1 MGIFNV
7 DFIKASRLLA
17 LGFVFGAAPI
27 PATAEDAASSNTELT
42 EIVVTAVAR
51 PINRLD
57 SSISTSSVDFSA
69 IAQVAP
75 RSTEELFRSLP
86 GIRSESSGGEGNA
99 NITVRG
105 IPLAT
110 GGSKYLQLM
119 EDGLPV
125 LEYGDLNFANADN
138 FIRYDWSVQRIES
151 IRGGS
156 ASTFASDSP
165 GGVIN
170 FISNTGEKEGGA
182 VGASFGAD
190 YRETRADFAYGGHL
204 TDTIRFH
211 VGGYYRTGEGVRH
224 TGFNGQNGGQI
235 KLNITKE
242 FDGGYLRFFAKHLDD
257 RVSTYLPSPVMVKNS
272 GKFGP
277 VPGYDASTDS
287 TYSQYQTQVNTFDAY
302 GNRVNRDLT
311 DGIHAK
317 VESFGFEFDKDA
329 GNGWHIN
336 DKVRNSTVSGGF
348 ISPFTDTFG
357 IGIKSAQAWGDA
369 LCAGSKD
376 AAGAAATGCTGTTVT
391 YAQGPNGPS
400 GSTPGKAYSG
410 LAWTNLLFDTTFRD
424 VGLFVNDLKISKDL
438 GPVTATVGYY
448 SARQKIAID
457 WNSWQF
463 LIESVNK
470 NPIPLNVVSSTG
482 QIIAQDGLYW
492 PALLSWSW
500 DLNYDTSSPYI
511 NFGGAIDKFTWDAS
525 ARFDHVRARGTLFN
539 PCCGNAGGFDYNR
552 DGKIDVY
559 EARGAAF
566 VTGGNP
572 NGRVNYSASHTE
584 FSLGGAYR
592 LTDDSSVF
600 GRYSN
605 GARFSADRLLQIAGA
620 LNADGSL
627 TSSTKGYD
635 LVKQIEFGYKLHRNA
650 YSLYATL
657 FHTKTDETNAD
668 LTTGETFLRAYKAY
682 GLELEG
688 NWQLPMGFDVGGNV
702 TYTHAKIDSDAIN
715 PAVVGERPRRQA
727 NLIWTV
733 TPQYR
738 GANFGAGLTFQGSSD
753 YFLANPNRQPN
764 SLKQGAYTLINLF
777 GYYNLSDAL
786 SLSVNVNNLTDEF
799 VVTEAEEST
808 GVAGDIVRA
817 RPLNGRST
825 MISLRYTF

>member
-1 MGIFNV
+1 
-7 DFIKASRLLA
+7 
-17 LGFVFGAAPI
+17 
-27 PATAEDAASSNTELT
+27 
-42 EIVVTAVAR
+42 
-51 PINRLD
+51 
-57 SSISTSSVDFSA
+57 
-69 IAQVAP
+69 
-75 RSTEELFRSLP
+75 LP

-204 TDTIRFH
+204 SDTIRFH

-257 RVSTYLPSPVMVKNS
+257 RVSTYLPSAVLVKSS

-348 ISPFTDTFG
+348 ISPFTDT
-357 IGIKSAQAWGDA
+357 IGSAPAPAQAYGNGVCALKSAFG
-369 LCAGSKD
+369 
-376 AAGAAATGCTGTTVT
+376 ATGCDATVVT
-391 YAQGPNGPS
+391 YATGP
-400 GSTPGKAYSG
+400 KAGQVYTG
-410 LAWTNLLFDTTFRD
+410 LAFTNLLFDTKFND

-438 GPVTATVGYY
+438 GPVTAVVGYY
-448 SARQKIAID
+448 TARQKVAID
-457 WNSWQF
+457 WTSWQVYAQ
-463 LIESVNK
+463 SVSRD
-470 NPIPLNVVSSTG
+470 PIPLNITSATG
-482 QIIAQDGLYW
+482 QRIASGGL
-492 PALLSWSW
+492 ADSAFLSWSW
-500 DLNYDTSSPYI
+500 NLNYDTNSPYVS
-511 NFGGAIDKFTWDAS
+511 FSGAVDKFNWDVS
-525 ARFDHVRARGTLFN
+525 ARFDHVRARGTLFQA
-539 PCCGNAGGFDYNR
+539 CCGTGAGLDYNN
-552 DGKIDVY
+552 DGVIEPFEQGYNFSTTGK
-559 EARGAAF
+559 GF
-566 VTGGNP
+566 VSGVDP

-584 FSLGGAYR
+584 FSLGGSYR
-592 LTDDSSVF
+592 VTDDSSVF

-605 GARFSADRLLQIAGA
+605 GARFSADRLLQIAGS

-635 LVKQIEFGYKLHRNA
+635 LVKQLELGYKLHRND

-668 LTTGETFLRAYKAY
+668 LTTGETFLRTYKAY

-688 NWQLPMGFDVGGNV
+688 NWQLPMGFDVGGNM

-715 PAVVGERPRRQA
+715 AAVVGERPRRQA
-727 NLIWTV
+727 NLIWTI

-753 YFLANPNRQPN
+753 YFLSNPNNQAN
-764 SLKQGAYTLINLF
+764 ALKQGAYTLINLF

-799 VVTEAEEST
+799 VVTEAEEAT
-808 GVAGDIVRA
+808 GAPGSIVRA

-825 MISLRYTF
+825 MVSLRYAF